1 MNKLSIG
8 NYVLNA
14 RIKHGLT
21 QSQLAKI
28 IGVSDKTISKWETG
42 KGIPEVQSLLPLC
55 EALNITVDDLLRAG
69 LREIENNQKENS

>member
-1 MNKLSIG
+1 MKNRVTSRLIGLYHTCLLFMMNSKEVSMNKLSIG

-28 IGVSDKTISKWETG
+28 IGVSDKTIS
-42 KGIPEVQSLLPLC
+42 
-55 EALNITVDDLLRAG
+55 
-69 LREIENNQKENS
+69 